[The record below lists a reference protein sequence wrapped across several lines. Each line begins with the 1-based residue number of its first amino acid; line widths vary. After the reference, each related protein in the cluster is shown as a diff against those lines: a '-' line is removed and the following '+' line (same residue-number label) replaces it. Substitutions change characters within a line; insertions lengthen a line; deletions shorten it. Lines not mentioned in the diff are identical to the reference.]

1 MDENQVRDEAGK
13 LHKTAEAIEAFL
25 ARHLSDEE
33 ELAVP
38 IILHHRLRGL
48 ERLEGFL
55 VPVMNNLKTLSGAQ
69 TMKKPAVDVSVEE
82 NQAQAA
88 ARRAKGEFVRGVSG
102 FRSRIG
108 DPEFPAEPGRYHL
121 FVAFNCPWCH
131 RVTLARNVLGLQDAI
146 SLDVAFPGR
155 TGDDDPVG
163 PNFWEF
169 NPQRI
174 ASLTGNALPECTVE
188 TGTGKGYR
196 LVKEIYGA
204 EGSDEGSV
212 PVLYDKKTNRIVNN
226 ESAEII
232 RMLNDQA
239 GSLGSALDDDLRP
252 DLYPDD
258 DQLREEIDALNAEI
272 YANINNGAYKA
283 GFSSDQAVYAKA
295 FEAYF
300 ATLDVLGTTPCC
312 RRPALPCRRQ
322 VHGSRSQAFP
332 DALSARSGLLP
343 AHEAER
349 REKFST
355 TRICGAG
362 FAGSMPCRGLQTATR
377 WCIAGK
383 GILAG
388 PGTMLCPWG
397 PSARCLIRKLTAIRN
412 WQTHPD
418 HPARQG
424 IPGTGVAVRNCR

>member
-1 MDENQVRDEAGK
+1 
-13 LHKTAEAIEAFL
+13 
-25 ARHLSDEE
+25 
-33 ELAVP
+33 
-38 IILHHRLRGL
+38 
-48 ERLEGFL
+48 
-55 VPVMNNLKTLSGAQ
+55 
-69 TMKKPAVDVSVEE
+69 MKKPAVDVSVEE

-131 RVTLARNVLGLQDAI
+131 RVTLARNVLGLQETI

-174 ASLTGNALPECTVE
+174 ASLTGTTLPECTVE

-212 PVLYDKKTNRIVNN
+212 PVLYDKKANRIVNN

-239 GSLGSALDDDLRP
+239 GSLGSALDDDSRP

-258 DQLREEIDALNAEI
+258 DQLHEEIDALNAEI
-272 YANINNGAYKA
+272 YTNINNGAYKA

-300 ATLDVLGTTPCC
+300 ATLDVLEQRLAADARPFLTGDKFTEADLRLFPTLYRHDPVYYLRMKLNGAKILDYPNLWRWLC
-312 RRPALPCRRQ
+312 RVHALPGVADSNSL
-322 VHGSRSQAFP
+322 VH
-332 DALSARSGLLP
+332 
-343 AHEAER
+343 
-349 REKFST
+349 
-355 TRICGAG
+355 C
-362 FAGSMPCRGLQTATR
+362 
-377 WCIAGK
+377 
-383 GILAG
+383 
-388 PGTMLCPWG
+388 
-397 PSARCLIRKLTAIRN
+397 
-412 WQTHPD
+412 
-418 HPARQG
+418 RQG
-424 IPGTGVAVRNCR
+424 YFGRSWNNVVPVGPFSPMPYPEAYGHPELANTS